1 MKTTDFS
8 LERTFDQIRCILE
21 PKSVA
26 IVGASNK
33 IHRVGGA
40 ITRNALES
48 NYRGD
53 IYLVNPRL
61 PKIFGKPVYKQL
73 SEIPCPVDLIEI
85 IIPAQKIPKIMEEA
99 ISKGV
104 KGAIIISAGF
114 AEIGNQALQ
123 DEVMC
128 IAKRGG
134 IRVLGPNCFGIIN
147 TEIDLD
153 LSFTFTKAL
162 KGALAFVS
170 QSGAMCCGTLDWAYR
185 EELGFSKFINLG
197 NKCDLDESD
206 ALIYLEKDTQ
216 TDIIAMYLEGIT
228 EGRRLFQT
236 VRRVSQNKPI
246 ILLKAGVTE
255 PGARAALSHT
265 ASIAGSSRIV
275 KAAFKQAGA
284 IVVEDVEELFDAAQ
298 ALAYP
303 PINGPNVAIVSNA
316 GGLGVMTTDW
326 CHQLGLRVP
335 HLTSETIK
343 SLQAHLLPIASP
355 LNPIDMTGS
364 ADYETYQNILKV
376 LASTASIDMI
386 ITIFVSQGL
395 VTSDGPARAVVD
407 TYQRYNTPIFTYW
420 MGGNSIFNGVRI
432 LRRANIPV
440 YTSPAKVAKAA
451 ATLLSYSR
459 SIQKRKQENEQE
471 PNAYA

>member
-1 MKTTDFS
+1 MNSTSFS
-8 LERTFDQIRCILE
+8 PKQTYDQMRHILE
-21 PKSVA
+21 PRSVA
-26 IVGASNK
+26 IIGASNK
-33 IHRVGGA
+33 IHRIGGA

-61 PKIFGKPVYKQL
+61 TQIFGKPVYAQL
-73 SEIPCPVDLIEI
+73 SDIPGPVDLIEI
-85 IIPAQKIPKIMEEA
+85 IIPAPKVPMIIDEA
-99 ISKGV
+99 ITKGV

-114 AEIGNQALQ
+114 AEIGNQELQ
-123 DEVMC
+123 DEVMR
-128 IAKRGG
+128 IATKGG

-147 TEIDLD
+147 TDIDLD

-162 KGALAFVS
+162 KGSLAFIS
-170 QSGAMCCGTLDWAYR
+170 QSGAMCCGTLDWAYK

-206 ALIYLEKDTQ
+206 ALLYLENDAQ
-216 TDIIAMYLEGIT
+216 TEIIAMYLEGIIN
-228 EGRRLFQT
+228 GRRLFQT
-236 VRRVSQNKPI
+236 IHRVSQSKPI

-298 ALAYP
+298 ALVFP
-303 PINGPNVAIVSNA
+303 PVAGRNVAIVSNA

-326 CHQLGLRVP
+326 CHQMGLHVP
-335 HLTSETIK
+335 PLTPETIK
-343 SLQAHLLPIASP
+343 TLQTQLLPIASP
-355 LNPIDMTGS
+355 INPIDMTGS
-364 ADYETYQNILKV
+364 ADYDTYKNV
-376 LASTASIDMI
+376 LEVLVKTDYIDII

-395 VTSDGPARAVVD
+395 VTSDGPARAVVETLQQHD
-407 TYQRYNTPIFTYW
+407 MPILTYW

-451 ATLLSYSR
+451 ATLFSYSR
-459 SIQKRKQENEQE
+459 SLQKMKNEDG
-471 PNAYA
+471 N

>member
-1 MKTTDFS
+1 MNSTSFS
-8 LERTFDQIRCILE
+8 PEQTYDQMRHILE

-26 IVGASNK
+26 IIGASNK
-33 IHRVGGA
+33 IHRIGGA

-48 NYRGD
+48 NYRGT
-53 IYLVNPRL
+53 IYLVNPNL
-61 PKIFGKPVYKQL
+61 TQIFGKPVYAQL
-73 SEIPCPVDLIEI
+73 SEIPGPVDLIEI
-85 IIPAQKIPKIMEEA
+85 IIPAPKVPTIIDEA
-99 ISKGV
+99 ITKGV

-114 AEIGNQALQ
+114 AEIGNQELQ
-123 DEVMC
+123 DKVMR
-128 IAKRGG
+128 IATAGG

-147 TEIDLD
+147 TDIDLD

-162 KGALAFVS
+162 KGSLAFIS
-170 QSGAMCCGTLDWAYR
+170 QSGAMCCGTLDWAYK

-206 ALIYLEKDTQ
+206 ALLYLEKDDQ
-216 TDIIAMYLEGIT
+216 TEIIAMYLEGISN
-228 EGRRLFQT
+228 GRRLFQT
-236 VRRVSQNKPI
+236 IHRVSQSKPI

-265 ASIAGSSRIV
+265 ASIAGPSRIV

-298 ALAYP
+298 ALVFP
-303 PINGPNVAIVSNA
+303 PVDGRNVAIVSNA

-326 CHQLGLRVP
+326 CHQMGLHVP
-335 HLTSETIK
+335 RLMPETIK
-343 SLQAHLLPIASP
+343 SLRAQLLPIASP
-355 LNPIDMTGS
+355 INPIDMTGS
-364 ADYETYQNILKV
+364 ADYDTYKNV
-376 LASTASIDMI
+376 LEVIAKIDSIDMI

-395 VTSDGPARAVVD
+395 VTSDGPARAVVETFQLYD
-407 TYQRYNTPIFTYW
+407 LPILTYW

-451 ATLLSYSR
+451 ATLFSYSR
-459 SIQKRKQENEQE
+459 SLQKMKKEDGD
-471 PNAYA
+471 